1 MGCQPC
7 KEDPV
12 TTNPLLSLPKKRI
25 DRMKSRM
32 IGYDD
37 IVNTAERCSKII
49 AAEVESLETPPLTSD
64 RSTETLR
71 SDVTN
76 TSLKPIGVL
85 KTKPHKNVLVDDSW

>member
-37 IVNTAERCSKII
+37 IVNTAEKII

-64 RSTETLR
+64 RSTETLG

-76 TSLKPIGVL
+76 TSL
-85 KTKPHKNVLVDDSW
+85 